1 MGVKA
6 LGSLIFATVLSAQ
19 SELPKD
25 VIQLSQIRREIGK
38 SLETL
43 DNYTCVETI
52 EREER
57 KDARRRFQH
66 VDTVNVEVAVVKDRE
81 LYSWPG
87 GKEFEDRDVVE
98 IVGAGMISTGSFRST
113 LQSVFLNNVSTVKWH
128 GEEEILGHRALR
140 WDYSIPLNLSRWD
153 VQIEG
158 RGGRV
163 SETGSFWADAETL
176 GLLRLETIANDIPP
190 DLRVTTIK
198 ETVDYSRMRV
208 RSQDLLLPQ
217 SVETSA
223 TKLNGVES
231 RNPSS
236 SATAAN
242 SAGRPSCRLI
252 SPRRSIRQRHL

>member
-1 MGVKA
+1 MKA
-6 LGSLIFATVLSAQ
+6 LGILIFAIALSAQ

-25 VIQLSQIRREIGK
+25 VIQLAQIRREIGK

-43 DNYTCVETI
+43 DNYTCVETV

-158 RGGRV
+158 RGGACRRLDPSGRTRKLWGCCAWKLSPTIFRLTFV
-163 SETGSFWADAETL
+163 S
-176 GLLRLETIANDIPP
+176 RLSRRRWIIP
-190 DLRVTTIK
+190 
-198 ETVDYSRMRV
+198 
-208 RSQDLLLPQ
+208 
-217 SVETSA
+217 A
-223 TKLNGVES
+223 C
-231 RNPSS
+231 
-236 SATAAN
+236 A
-242 SAGRPSCRLI
+242 
-252 SPRRSIRQRHL
+252 